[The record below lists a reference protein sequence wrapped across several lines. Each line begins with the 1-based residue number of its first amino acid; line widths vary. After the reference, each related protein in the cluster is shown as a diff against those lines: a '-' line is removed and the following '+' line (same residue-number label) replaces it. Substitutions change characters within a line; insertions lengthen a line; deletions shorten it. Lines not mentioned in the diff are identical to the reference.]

1 MTRAGDNQAVGD
13 RAHTRDRLRT
23 AVIWD
28 ALRPALAELCAS
40 TGRGELD
47 VLDIGGGTGGFAVP
61 LAEAGHRVTV
71 LDPSPDALATLERRA
86 AEVGVAGRIKAVQDD
101 AANVTAVV
109 GTGEQDVV
117 LCHRVLEHV
126 EDPAQVL
133 EAAAAALRSGGL
145 ASVLV
150 ANRNAVVLARAV
162 AGHVDQARHA
172 LSDANGR
179 WGTQDPLPRR
189 FAPGQA
195 ADLIAAAGLSVFAT
209 HGVRVCSDLVPGEL
223 VESEPGAAEALL
235 ALEAALSELPA
246 FHSVATQLHLL
257 ARRG

>member
-1 MTRAGDNQAVGD
+1 MPD
-13 RAHTRDRLRT
+13 RAHTRERLRT

-28 ALRPALAELCAS
+28 ALRPALADLLGELR
-40 TGRGELD
+40 RGELD
-47 VLDIGGGTGGFAVP
+47 ILDVGGGTGAFAVP

-86 AEVGVAGRIKAVQDD
+86 AEAGVAGRVKAVAED
-101 AANVTAVV
+101 AANLVEVV
-109 GTGEQDVV
+109 GRGSQDVV
-117 LCHRVLEHV
+117 LCHGVLEHV

-133 EAAAAALRSGGL
+133 AGAVAALRSGGL

-150 ANRNAVVLARAV
+150 SNRNAAVLARAV

-172 LSDANGR
+172 LVDPDGR
-179 WGTQDPLPRR
+179 WGAQDPLPRR
-189 FAPGQA
+189 FASDQA
-195 ADLIAAAGLSVFAT
+195 AALVADAGLTIFAT
-209 HGVRVCSDLVPGEL
+209 HGVRVCSELVPGSL
-223 VESEPGAAEALL
+223 VESEPGAVEALL
-235 ALEAALSELPA
+235 ALEAALSKLPA